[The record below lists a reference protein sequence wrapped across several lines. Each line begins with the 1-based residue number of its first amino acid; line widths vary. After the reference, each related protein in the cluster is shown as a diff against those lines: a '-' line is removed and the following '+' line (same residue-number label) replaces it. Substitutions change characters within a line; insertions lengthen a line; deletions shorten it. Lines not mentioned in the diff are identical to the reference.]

1 MNIDFKDLASRHP
14 LFSRLT
20 GQVIWL
26 LFEEHKASS
35 EDIDAFM
42 EHYLAWRNE
51 QLSVM
56 AALEA
61 NRGAYLRIT
70 TDPPV
75 NTGNDAPHIASRP
88 PCKHCRSLHG
98 AILPASHPDIIRCL
112 PPFALGCRCRAELIT
127 SEQVPP
133 NAPLIFSCEMPRRE
147 LHCASE
153 WIFSVPWA
161 KHRKS

>member
-1 MNIDFKDLASRHP
+1 MNYDFKDLASRHP

-51 QLSVM
+51 QLAVM
-56 AALEA
+56 AELEA

-70 TDPPV
+70 TEPPS
-75 NTGNDAPHIASRP
+75 DAIGDDGYIATRP
-88 PCKHCRSLHG
+88 PCKHCRSLNG
-98 AILPASHPDIIRCL
+98 AILPASHPDLIRCL
-112 PPFALGCRCRAELIT
+112 PPFALGCRCRAEFIPA
-127 SEQVPP
+127 EDVPQ
-133 NAPLIFSCEMPRRE
+133 NAPLIFSSEMPRHE

-161 KHRKS
+161 KRRKA

>member
-42 EHYLAWRNE
+42 EHYLAWRDE
-51 QLSVM
+51 QLTVM

-61 NRGAYLRIT
+61 NRSAYLRIT
-70 TDPPV
+70 TDPPA
-75 NTGNDAPHIASRP
+75 NNSDDGYTAMRP
-88 PCKHCRSLHG
+88 PCKHCRALHG
-98 AILPASHPDIIRCL
+98 AILPASHPDLIRCL
-112 PPFALGCRCRAELIT
+112 PPFALGCRCRAEII
-127 SEQVPP
+127 SAEEVPE
-133 NAPLIFSCEMPRRE
+133 NAPLIFTSEMPRYE

-161 KHRKS
+161 KRRKG

>member
-1 MNIDFKDLASRHP
+1 MRIDLNELASRHP

-26 LFEEHKASS
+26 LFEEHKASQ

-42 EHYLAWRNE
+42 EHYLAWRAE
-51 QLSVM
+51 QLGVM
-56 AALEA
+56 AGLEA

-70 TDPPV
+70 TDPP
-75 NTGNDAPHIASRP
+75 TDGLATDGYIASRP
-88 PCKHCRSLHG
+88 PCKHCRSLNG
-98 AILPASHPDIIRCL
+98 AILPASHPDVIRCL

-127 SEQVPP
+127 ADRIPE

-147 LHCASE
+147 LYCTSE

-161 KHRKS
+161 KRRKP